1 MVNLNP
7 TSSGKLDQV
16 IEIVRP
22 TVADPEGDNI
32 VYGVRRAGD
41 LVERWQ
47 VFGFEIDGNLIK
59 LHLDVGLN
67 QDFSAA
73 VGTFPSRTD
82 IFYRREDGAEDRYT
96 VRRFHAVQDAFDY
109 TPVIPADGSTATFEH
124 SEDLVFVP
132 GVNQAASGAISL
144 TAELDR
150 PFDWPE
156 PNVRSILVSPGYAEG
171 RQGGLKQD
179 TKRKAW
185 ARLETNKVTADGREL
200 EFTVADDQVEVGD
213 VIIFGGARLT
223 ITEVEAEARSDV
235 RRVTASTS

>member
-1 MVNLNP
+1 MVSLDP
-7 TSSGKLDQV
+7 RPSGKLDQV
-16 IEIVRP
+16 IEIVRAA
-22 TVADPEGDNI
+22 VVDPEGDDIRYSVKRSNE
-32 VYGVRRAGD
+32 
-41 LVERWQ
+41 LVTGWQ

-109 TPVIPADGSTATFEH
+109 TPVISPDGSTATFEH

-171 RQGGLKQD
+171 RDGGLKED

-185 ARLETNKVTADGREL
+185 ARLEANRVTADGREL
-200 EFTVADDQVEVGD
+200 ELAVADDQVEVGD
-213 VIIFGGARLT
+213 VILFGGARL
-223 ITEVEAEARSDV
+223 IVGGVEAEARSEV